1 MRQKKKIQK
10 KINGQ
15 ISSANY
21 GQMRLAATII
31 ALIFYMRLI
40 LNILNLFHY
49 FYDFTALLTTLACS
63 FENGNYF

>member
-21 GQMRLAATII
+21 GQMRLAATISDI
-31 ALIFYMRLI
+31 WDWNSI
-40 LNILNLFHY
+40 
-49 FYDFTALLTTLACS
+49 S
-63 FENGNYF
+63 GGNNCIY